1 MASKSVFF
9 VLVTVLLA
17 YYIYKPLPDNVEEKF
32 KVMLLDATFRTLG
45 HAGYLAEL
53 LGVTHYMDV
62 MMLLTKVEHTEPI
75 SDENVT
81 VTDTSFSNVPVRL
94 YVPKRQSE
102 GPRRAVIYIHGGG
115 WCLGSAAM
123 KPYDL
128 LSRKTAHQLSA
139 VVVSINYR
147 LAPKFHFPTQFD
159 DVYAVVRFFLQK
171 SILDKYSVDP
181 NRIAVSGDSAGG
193 NLAAAITQ
201 TLFHDPEVKVKLRIQ
216 ALIYPVLQ
224 TLDLYTPSY
233 RENGNMPLLSRTLMV
248 RFWSEYFTTDQKLF
262 KAMLSN
268 RYIPSQEAHLFKFV
282 NWSTLL
288 PNSLKNNHVYH
299 KPEYGDSSFVKK
311 YPGILDIKSSPLLQE
326 DENLKGLPLTYV
338 LTCMYDVLRDDGFMY
353 ASRLRQAGV
362 QVVHH
367 HYDST
372 FHGILL
378 LNTLPFDFAIAHHIS
393 DKYLMWLDS
402 NL

>member
-9 VLVTVLLA
+9 VLMTVLLA
-17 YYIYKPLPDNVEEKF
+17 YYIYKPLPNNVEEKF

-45 HAGYLAEL
+45 HAGDLAEL
-53 LGVTHYMDV
+53 LGVKHYMDV
-62 MMLLTKVEHTEPI
+62 MMLLTKVEHTEPV
-75 SDENVT
+75 SDEYVT
-81 VTDTSFSNVPVRL
+81 VTDTSFSNVPVRI
-94 YVPKRQSE
+94 YVPKLQSE
-102 GPRRAVIYIHGGG
+102 ALRRAVIYIHGGG
-115 WCLGSAAM
+115 WCLGSASM

-128 LSRKTAHQLSA
+128 LSRQTVKQLNA

-159 DVYAVVRFFLQK
+159 DVHNVVKFFLQQ
-171 SILDKYSVDP
+171 STLDKYSVDAS
-181 NRIAVSGDSAGG
+181 RIAVSGDSAGG

-201 TLFHDPEVKVKLRIQ
+201 ELLHDPEVKVKLKIQ

-224 TLDLYTPSY
+224 SLDLNTPSY
-233 RENGNMPLLSRTLMV
+233 RENGNMPVLSRTLMV
-248 RFWSEYFTTDQKLF
+248 RFWSEYFTTDRKLF
-262 KAMLSN
+262 EAMLSN
-268 RYIPSQEAHLFKFV
+268 RHIPPQEAHLYKFV

-288 PNSLKNNHVYH
+288 PKSLKNNHVYH

-311 YPGILDIKSSPLLQE
+311 YPGILDTRASPLLLE
-326 DENLKGLPLTYV
+326 DEKLKGLPLTYV
-338 LTCMYDVLRDDGFMY
+338 ITCMYDVLRDDGFMFV
-353 ASRLRQAGV
+353 SRLRQAGV
-362 QVVHH
+362 EVVHH

-378 LNTLPFDFAIAHHIS
+378 LNTLPFDFAIAHHIV
-393 DKYLMWLDS
+393 DEYLKWLGN